1 MPVTFVTGSFQ
12 PGRFVPNPTQEHVDS
27 GLPEWTLGEDGTP
40 PAEPTED
47 DGDDA
52 EISNDEDNE
61 DNEDNDDDDAE
72 EGYDADNEDDSDSDD
87 GGSDIDNDNDHDDY
101 AEDYEHFLS
110 TLPAG
115 NPSTL
120 EETVDDGASADDSHI
135 EDYED
140 FLSTIEVG
148 SSSMLGATSSSAH
161 PPSLETDSGTW
172 TASSDAAATESEGS
186 DEAFNAQVDAEVVI
200 RRPSTPDLSGLTL
213 NAHASRHRPRSRTQ
227 IPGPAFE
234 IHTDSDNPG
243 SEPEEEQPPLW
254 ESARPTGPFH
264 IIPHHITL
272 EHDPASHRVRLP
284 PMTPLPEPFSSY
296 SEYDRGLIATIDLHR
311 IIEQHVPRD
320 VNLFLLN
327 SNAEELDALLDD
339 ALTRIQGRR
348 RAMGEFVPARSVL
361 GEVGERDYR
370 RNDAD
375 AGLMGWMEAVRALM
389 EREDSRGQ
397 VAFNRRM
404 WGEGGYESDENDL
417 PDV

>member
-1 MPVTFVTGSFQ
+1 MPVTFVTGSFL

-27 GLPEWTLGEDGTP
+27 GLPEWTLGADGTP
-40 PAEPTED
+40 PAEPTEH

-52 EISNDEDNE
+52 EISDDEDNAE
-61 DNEDNDDDDAE
+61 DQAE
-72 EGYDADNEDDSDSDD
+72 EGYDADDEDDSDSDD
-87 GGSDIDNDNDHDDY
+87 GDSDVDNDNDLDEY

-120 EETVDDGASADDSHI
+120 EETVDDGTSADDSYI

-148 SSSMLGATSSSAH
+148 SSSMLGDTSSSAQ

-172 TASSDAAATESEGS
+172 TASSDAAATESDGS

-213 NAHASRHRPRSRTQ
+213 NARASRHRPRSRTQ

-234 IHTDSDNPG
+234 IHTDSDNPE

-264 IIPHHITL
+264 IITHHITL
-272 EHDPASHRVRLP
+272 SHDTAPHRVHLP
-284 PMTPLPEPFSSY
+284 PMTPLPERFSSY

-327 SNAEELDALLDD
+327 SNAEELDALLED
-339 ALTRIQGRR
+339 ALTRIQARR
-348 RAMGEFVPARSVL
+348 RAMGEFVPGRTVL
-361 GEVGERDYR
+361 GQVGERDYR

-375 AGLMGWMEAVRALM
+375 ASLVGWVQDVRALM
-389 EREDSRGQ
+389 EREDLRGQ
-397 VAFNRRM
+397 VAFNRTM